1 MFEPIFS
8 EQVLDFIA
16 KIARKDKII
25 AQAINKKIK
34 EILGR
39 DASTI
44 HFYKNLSGE
53 LKQFKRV
60 HITEWLVLIFEVD
73 SKNNRIVF
81 FKIGHRADVYK
92 K

>member
-8 EQVLDFIA
+8 EQVIDFIA
-16 KIARKDKII
+16 KVAKKDTVIG
-25 AQAINKKIK
+25 QAINKKIK

-39 DASTI
+39 DAQTI
-44 HFYKNLSGE
+44 QFYKNLTGV

-73 SKNNRIVF
+73 SENNRVVF
-81 FKIGHRADVYK
+81 YKIGHRDDVYK